1 MQLHFASHLGT
12 LDAPCEGCDHGIEPE
27 DGVGGLFP
35 KMEGPLEY
43 LPEQEML
50 TKRVSSNKH

>member
-1 MQLHFASHLGT
+1 MHLHLASHLDT
-12 LDAPCEGCDHGIEPE
+12 LDAPHEGRDDGIKPE
-27 DGVGGLFP
+27 DGVGGPFP

-43 LPEQEML
+43 MPEQEML

>member
-1 MQLHFASHLGT
+1 MHLHLASHLGM
-12 LDAPCEGCDHGIEPE
+12 LDEPREGHDVGTEPE
-27 DGVGGLFP
+27 DGVGGLFL

>member
-1 MQLHFASHLGT
+1 M
-12 LDAPCEGCDHGIEPE
+12 LDAALEGRDDGVKPE
-27 DGVGGLFP
+27 DGVGGPFP

-50 TKRVSSNKH
+50 DKRVSSNKH